1 MSLKSRLKT
10 INKKQLIIFLIII
23 IIAIFVRI
31 YKFPNA
37 LKEVNSDEMML
48 AVNAKSIADTGKD
61 INGISY
67 PVYLL
72 GFGGQSVL
80 LLYLIVFCIKI
91 FGYSLF
97 AIRLPLLIISIVSLV
112 VFYDLI
118 RRISKNNTI
127 TLIGLGLLAISPWH
141 ILQGMWALDCNILP
155 HILLIA
161 VYLLYIGI
169 LKKSRW
175 TLYLSMV
182 FFALTLYSY
191 GIAIYFTPILLLAL
205 AIYLRRKKKISI
217 PDLIICI
224 VIFSVLAMPII
235 LMFAIN
241 ILKTNQSIYLG
252 NITIPY
258 YESLSRTDDML
269 FFSPNIL
276 VQLFINIGFTVLMIL
291 GEFDGCVWNSSL
303 VFGTAYHITLVL
315 VIVAIII
322 KIKNKA
328 SHIHFGLSDV
338 FSSTTDSVQETVDGN
353 TNLQDNFPRFLILSW
368 LCTSIFT
375 GIVINQTNI
384 NRLNTIWYPLIML
397 ATFALYYFYNYFK
410 VFETNNKNGSKKSKI
425 YAISIISIFMIL
437 FTSYLIYFNCYYA
450 NKVDMSICF
459 SRGMYQA
466 LEYTNTLP
474 IDSVKVD
481 NLDNDGSID
490 IYIKSNNYFTDKI
503 FDELRRQDELDN
515 ALNELDGEVL
525 IINEKRN
532 VNIDNYDF
540 VKFGEYYVVFEK
552 KFLFSR

>member
-1 MSLKSRLKT
+1 MKLKSKLKT
-10 INKKQLIIFLIII
+10 INKKQLIIFLVIM

-48 AVNAKSIADTGKD
+48 AVNAKAIADTGKD

-80 LLYLIVFCIKI
+80 LLYIIVLCIKI

-97 AIRLPLLIISIVSLV
+97 VVRLPLLVISIISLV

-118 RRISKNNTI
+118 RRISQNNTI
-127 TLIGLGLLAISPWH
+127 ALIGLGLLAISPWH

-161 VYLLYIGI
+161 IYLLYIGI
-169 LKKSRW
+169 IKKSRW

-191 GIAIYFTPILLLAL
+191 GIAIYFTPILLLIL
-205 AIYLRRKKKISI
+205 AIYLKRKKKISL

-224 VIFSVLAMPII
+224 VIFLILAMPII
-235 LMFAIN
+235 IMFAIN
-241 ILKTNQSIYLG
+241 ILKTDQSIYFG
-252 NITIPY
+252 NITIPF

-276 VQLFINIGFTVLMIL
+276 VQFFINIGFTVLMLL
-291 GEFDGCVWNSSL
+291 GEFDGCTWNSSL
-303 VFGTAYHITLVL
+303 VFGTVYHITLVL
-315 VIVAIII
+315 VIIAIII
-322 KIKNKA
+322 KIKNK
-328 SHIHFGLSDV
+328 SWNFTLPNI
-338 FSSTTDSVQETVDGN
+338 FSVTADSNQGTDSRNINSKDS
-353 TNLQDNFPRFLILSW
+353 FSKFLILSW

-384 NRLNTIWYPLIML
+384 NRLNTIWYPLILL
-397 ATFALYYFYNYFK
+397 ATFTLYYFYDYFK
-410 VFETNNKNGSKKSKI
+410 KLDTNNKNISKKSKI
-425 YAISIISIFMIL
+425 YAISIISIFIIL

-450 NKVDMSICF
+450 NKIDMSICF
-459 SRGMYQA
+459 SRGMYQS
-466 LEYTNTLP
+466 LEYANTLP
-474 IDSVKVD
+474 ANTVKVD

-490 IYIKSNNYFTDKI
+490 IYIKSNNYFTDKT
-503 FDELRRQDELDN
+503 FDSLVSQDDLEKV
-515 ALNELDGEVL
+515 LNNLNDDEVL

-532 VNIDNYDF
+532 VNIDNYDY

-552 KFLFSR
+552 

>member
-31 YKFPNA
+31 YEFPNA

-80 LLYLIVFCIKI
+80 LLYLIVLCIKI

-127 TLIGLGLLAISPWH
+127 ALIGLGLLAISPWH

-241 ILKTNQSIYLG
+241 ILKTNESIFLG

-303 VFGTAYHITLVL
+303 IFGTAYHITLVL

-328 SHIHFGLSDV
+328 SHIHFALSNV
-338 FSSTTDSVQETVDGN
+338 FSSTTDSIQGTANGDV
-353 TNLQDNFPRFLILSW
+353 NLQDNFPRFLILSW

-384 NRLNTIWYPLIML
+384 NRLNTIWYPLIMV

-410 VFETNNKNGSKKSKI
+410 RLETNNENGSKKSKI
-425 YAISIISIFMIL
+425 YAISIITIFIIL

-466 LEYTNTLP
+466 LEYANTLP
-474 IDSVKVD
+474 IDNVKVD

-490 IYIKSNNYFTDKI
+490 IYIKSNKYFTNKT
-503 FDELRRQDELDN
+503 FDELRSQDELNN
-515 ALNELDGEVL
+515 ALNELDGKVL
-525 IINEKRN
+525 IVKEKRN
-532 VNIDNYDF
+532 VDIDNYDY

-552 KFLFSR
+552 

>member
-1 MSLKSRLKT
+1 MSLKNKLKT

-48 AVNAKSIADTGKD
+48 AVNANSIADTGKD

-80 LLYLIVFCIKI
+80 LLYLIVLCIKI

-97 AIRLPLLIISIVSLV
+97 AIRLPLLVISIVSLV

-127 TLIGLGLLAISPWH
+127 ALIGLGLLAISPWH

-175 TLYLSMV
+175 MLYLSMV

-303 VFGTAYHITLVL
+303 IFGTAYHITLVL

-328 SHIHFGLSDV
+328 SHIHFVLSDV
-338 FSSTTDSVQETVDGN
+338 FSSTTDSIQETTNGDI
-353 TNLQDNFPRFLILSW
+353 NLQDNVPRFLILSW

-410 VFETNNKNGSKKSKI
+410 RLEINNENSSKKSKI
-425 YAISIISIFMIL
+425 YAISIISIFVIL

-466 LEYTNTLP
+466 LEYANTLP
-474 IDSVKVD
+474 MDNVKVD

-490 IYIKSNNYFTDKI
+490 IYIKSNKYFTDKT
-503 FDELRRQDELDN
+503 FDELRNQDELN
-515 ALNELDGEVL
+515 NTLNELDGEVL

-532 VNIDNYDF
+532 ANIDNYNC
-540 VKFGEYYVVFEK
+540 VKVGEYYVVFEK
-552 KFLFSR
+552 

>member
-1 MSLKSRLKT
+1 
-10 INKKQLIIFLIII
+10 
-23 IIAIFVRI
+23 
-31 YKFPNA
+31 
-37 LKEVNSDEMML
+37 MML

>member
-1 MSLKSRLKT
+1 MKLKSKLKT
-10 INKKQLIIFLIII
+10 INKKQLIIFLVIM

-48 AVNAKSIADTGKD
+48 AVNAKAIVDTGKD

-80 LLYLIVFCIKI
+80 LLYIIVLCIKI

-97 AIRLPLLIISIVSLV
+97 VVRLPLLVISLISLV

-127 TLIGLGLLAISPWH
+127 ALIGLGLLAISPWH

-161 VYLLYIGI
+161 IYLLYIGI
-169 LKKSRW
+169 IKKSRW

-191 GIAIYFTPILLLAL
+191 GIAIYFTPILLLIL
-205 AIYLRRKKKISI
+205 AIYLKRKKKVSL

-224 VIFSVLAMPII
+224 VIFLILAMPII
-235 LMFAIN
+235 IMFAIN
-241 ILKTNQSIYLG
+241 ILKTDQSIYFG
-252 NITIPY
+252 NITIPF

-276 VQLFINIGFTVLMIL
+276 VQFFINIGFTVLMLL
-291 GEFDGCVWNSSL
+291 GEFDGCTWNSSL
-303 VFGTAYHITLVL
+303 VFGTGYHIVLIL
-315 VIVAIII
+315 VIIAIII
-322 KIKNKA
+322 KIKNK
-328 SHIHFGLSDV
+328 SWNFTLPNI
-338 FSSTTDSVQETVDGN
+338 FSVTADSNQGTDSRNINSKDS
-353 TNLQDNFPRFLILSW
+353 FSKFLILSW

-384 NRLNTIWYPLIML
+384 NRLNTIWYPLILL
-397 ATFALYYFYNYFK
+397 ATFTLYYFYDYFK
-410 VFETNNKNGSKKSKI
+410 KLDTNNKNISKKSKI
-425 YAISIISIFMIL
+425 YAISIISIFIIL

-450 NKVDMSICF
+450 NKIDMSICF
-459 SRGMYQA
+459 SRGMYQS
-466 LEYTNTLP
+466 LEYANTLP
-474 IDSVKVD
+474 ANTVKVD

-490 IYIKSNNYFTDKI
+490 IYIKSNNYFTDKT
-503 FDELRRQDELDN
+503 FDSLVSQDDLEKV
-515 ALNELDGEVL
+515 LNNLNDDEVL

-532 VNIDNYDF
+532 VNIDNYDY

-552 KFLFSR
+552 

>member
-1 MSLKSRLKT
+1 MSLKSKLKT

-23 IIAIFVRI
+23 ILAIFVRI

-127 TLIGLGLLAISPWH
+127 ALIGLGLLAISPWH

-205 AIYLRRKKKISI
+205 AIYLRRKKKISM

-224 VIFSVLAMPII
+224 VIFSILAMPII

-258 YESLSRTDDML
+258 YENLSRTDDML

-303 VFGTAYHITLVL
+303 IFGTAYHITLVL

-338 FSSTTDSVQETVDGN
+338 FSSTTDSIQETTNRDI
-353 TNLQDNFPRFLILSW
+353 NLQDNFPRFLILSW

-410 VFETNNKNGSKKSKI
+410 RLETNNENGSKKSKI
-425 YAISIISIFMIL
+425 YAISIISIFVIL

-450 NKVDMSICF
+450 NKIDMSICF
-459 SRGMYQA
+459 SRGMEQA

-503 FDELRRQDELDN
+503 FDEMRSQDELNN
-515 ALNELDGEVL
+515 ALNDLDGEVL

-532 VNIDNYDF
+532 VNIDNYDY
-540 VKFGEYYVVFEK
+540 VKFGEYYVVSEK
-552 KFLFSR
+552 

>member
-1 MSLKSRLKT
+1 MSLKSKLKT

-127 TLIGLGLLAISPWH
+127 ALIGLGLLAISPWH

-169 LKKSRW
+169 FKKTRW

-338 FSSTTDSVQETVDGN
+338 FSSTTDSIQETTNIDI
-353 TNLQDNFPRFLILSW
+353 NLQDNFPRFLILSW

>member
-1 MSLKSRLKT
+1 M
-10 INKKQLIIFLIII
+10 

-31 YKFPNA
+31 YEFPNA

-48 AVNAKSIADTGKD
+48 AVNAKAIADTGKD

-80 LLYLIVFCIKI
+80 LLYIIVLCIKI

-97 AIRLPLLIISIVSLV
+97 VVRLPLLVISLISLV

-127 TLIGLGLLAISPWH
+127 AIIGLGLLAISPWH

-161 VYLLYIGI
+161 VYLLYIGVI
-169 LKKSRW
+169 KKIRW
-175 TLYLSMV
+175 MLYLSMV

-191 GIAIYFTPILLLAL
+191 GIAVYFTPILLLAL
-205 AIYLRRKKKISI
+205 AIYLRHKKKISL

-224 VIFSVLAMPII
+224 IIFSVLAMPII
-235 LMFAIN
+235 IMFAIN
-241 ILKTNQSIYLG
+241 ILKTNQSICFG

-269 FFSPNIL
+269 FFSSNIL
-276 VQLFINIGFTVLMIL
+276 VQFFINIGFTVLMIL
-291 GEFDGCVWNSSL
+291 GEFDGCTWNSSL
-303 VFGTAYHITLVL
+303 VFGTAYHIVLVL
-315 VIVAIII
+315 VIIAIII

-338 FSSTTDSVQETVDGN
+338 FSSTTDSIQETTNRDI
-353 TNLQDNFPRFLILSW
+353 NLQDNFPRFLILSW

-410 VFETNNKNGSKKSKI
+410 KLDTNSENSSKKSKV
-425 YAISIISIFMIL
+425 YAISIISIFIIL

-450 NKVDMSICF
+450 NMVDMSICF
-459 SRGMYQA
+459 SRGMYQS
-466 LEYTNTLP
+466 LKFTNTLP
-474 IDSVKVD
+474 ADTIKVD

-490 IYIKSNNYFTDKI
+490 IYIKSNNYFTDKT
-503 FDELRRQDELDN
+503 FDSLVNQEELAK
-515 ALNELDGEVL
+515 ALNSLSDDEAL

-532 VNIDNYDF
+532 INMGNYDY
-540 VKFGEYYVVFEK
+540 VRFGEYYVVFEK
-552 KFLFSR
+552 

>member
-31 YKFPNA
+31 YEFPNA

-80 LLYLIVFCIKI
+80 LLYLIVLCIKI

-97 AIRLPLLIISIVSLV
+97 AIRFPLLIISIISLV

-127 TLIGLGLLAISPWH
+127 ALIGLGLLAISPWH

-169 LKKSRW
+169 FKKSKW

-241 ILKTNQSIYLG
+241 ILNPNESIFLG

-303 VFGTAYHITLVL
+303 IFGTAYHITLVL

-328 SHIHFGLSDV
+328 SHIHFDLLDV
-338 FSSTTDSVQETVDGN
+338 FSSTTDSIQGTANGDV
-353 TNLQDNFPRFLILSW
+353 NLQDNFPRFLILSW

-375 GIVINQTNI
+375 GVVINQTNI
-384 NRLNTIWYPLIML
+384 NRLNTIWYPLIIL

-410 VFETNNKNGSKKSKI
+410 RLETNNENCSKKSKI
-425 YAISIISIFMIL
+425 YAISIITIFIIL

-466 LEYTNTLP
+466 LKYTNTLP
-474 IDSVKVD
+474 IDNVKVD

-490 IYIKSNNYFTDKI
+490 IYIKSNKYFTDKT
-503 FDELRRQDELDN
+503 FDELRSQDELNN
-515 ALNELDGEVL
+515 ALNELDGKVL

-532 VNIDNYDF
+532 VDIDNYDY

-552 KFLFSR
+552 

>member
-1 MSLKSRLKT
+1 M
-10 INKKQLIIFLIII
+10 

-48 AVNAKSIADTGKD
+48 AVNAKAIVDTGKD

-80 LLYLIVFCIKI
+80 LLYIIVLCIKI

-97 AIRLPLLIISIVSLV
+97 VVRLPLLVISLISLV

-127 TLIGLGLLAISPWH
+127 ALIGLGLLAISPWH

-155 HILLIA
+155 QILLIA
-161 VYLLYIGI
+161 IYLLYIGI
-169 LKKSRW
+169 IKKSRW

-191 GIAIYFTPILLLAL
+191 GIAIYFTPILLLIL
-205 AIYLRRKKKISI
+205 AIYLKRKKKVSL

-224 VIFSVLAMPII
+224 VIFLILAMPII
-235 LMFAIN
+235 IMFAIN
-241 ILKTNQSIYLG
+241 ILKTDQSIYFG
-252 NITIPY
+252 NITIPF

-276 VQLFINIGFTVLMIL
+276 VQFFINIGFTVLMLL
-291 GEFDGCVWNSSL
+291 GEFDGCTWNSSL
-303 VFGTAYHITLVL
+303 VFGTGYHIVLIL
-315 VIVAIII
+315 VIIAIII
-322 KIKNKA
+322 KIKNK
-328 SHIHFGLSDV
+328 SWNFTLPNI
-338 FSSTTDSVQETVDGN
+338 FSVTADSNQGTDSRNINSKDS
-353 TNLQDNFPRFLILSW
+353 FSKFLILSW

-384 NRLNTIWYPLIML
+384 NRLNTIWYPLILL
-397 ATFALYYFYNYFK
+397 ATFTLYYFYDYFK
-410 VFETNNKNGSKKSKI
+410 KLDTNNKNISKKSKI
-425 YAISIISIFMIL
+425 YAISIISIFIIL

-450 NKVDMSICF
+450 NKIDMSICF
-459 SRGMYQA
+459 SRGMYQS
-466 LEYTNTLP
+466 LEYANTLP
-474 IDSVKVD
+474 ANTVKVD

-490 IYIKSNNYFTDKI
+490 IYIKSNNYFTDKT
-503 FDELRRQDELDN
+503 FDSLVSQDDLEKV
-515 ALNELDGEVL
+515 LNNLNDDEVL

-532 VNIDNYDF
+532 VNIDNYDY

-552 KFLFSR
+552 

>member
-31 YKFPNA
+31 YEFPNA

-80 LLYLIVFCIKI
+80 LLYLIVLCIKI
-91 FGYSLF
+91 FGYFLF
-97 AIRLPLLIISIVSLV
+97 AIRFPLLIISIISLV

-127 TLIGLGLLAISPWH
+127 ALIGLGLLAISPWH

-169 LKKSRW
+169 FKKSKW

-241 ILKTNQSIYLG
+241 ILKPNESIFLG

-303 VFGTAYHITLVL
+303 IFGTAYHITLVL

-328 SHIHFGLSDV
+328 SHIHFDLLDV
-338 FSSTTDSVQETVDGN
+338 FSSTTDSIQGTANGDV
-353 TNLQDNFPRFLILSW
+353 NLQDNFPRFLILSW

-375 GIVINQTNI
+375 GVVINQTNI
-384 NRLNTIWYPLIML
+384 NRLNTIWYPLIIL

-410 VFETNNKNGSKKSKI
+410 RLETNNENCSKKSKI
-425 YAISIISIFMIL
+425 YAISIITIFIIL

-466 LEYTNTLP
+466 LKYTNTLP
-474 IDSVKVD
+474 IDNVKVD

-490 IYIKSNNYFTDKI
+490 IYIKSNKYFTDKT
-503 FDELRRQDELDN
+503 FDELRSQDELNN
-515 ALNELDGEVL
+515 ALNELDGKVL

-532 VNIDNYDF
+532 VDIDNYDY

-552 KFLFSR
+552 

>member
-31 YKFPNA
+31 YEFPNA

-80 LLYLIVFCIKI
+80 LLYLIVLCIKI

-97 AIRLPLLIISIVSLV
+97 AIRFPLLIISIISLV

-127 TLIGLGLLAISPWH
+127 ALIGLVLLAISPWH

-169 LKKSRW
+169 FKKSRW

-241 ILKTNQSIYLG
+241 ILKTNESIFLG

-269 FFSPNIL
+269 FFSHNIL

-303 VFGTAYHITLVL
+303 IFGTAYHITLVL

-338 FSSTTDSVQETVDGN
+338 FSSTTDSIQETTNRDI
-353 TNLQDNFPRFLILSW
+353 NLQDNFPRFLILSW

-503 FDELRRQDELDN
+503 FDEIRSQDELNN
-515 ALNELDGEVL
+515 ALNDLDGEVL

-532 VNIDNYDF
+532 VNIDNYDY
-540 VKFGEYYVVFEK
+540 VKFGEYYVVSEK
-552 KFLFSR
+552 

>member
-1 MSLKSRLKT
+1 MSLKSKLKT

-127 TLIGLGLLAISPWH
+127 ALIGLGLLAISPWH

-224 VIFSVLAMPII
+224 VIFSILAMPII

-459 SRGMYQA
+459 SRGMEQA

-474 IDSVKVD
+474 IDNVKVD

-490 IYIKSNNYFTDKI
+490 IYIKSNKYFTDKTI
-503 FDELRRQDELDN
+503 DELRSQDELN
-515 ALNELDGEVL
+515 TALNDLNGKVL

-532 VNIDNYDF
+532 ANIDNYDF
-540 VKFGEYYVVFEK
+540 VKFGEYYVVSEK
-552 KFLFSR
+552 

>member
-1 MSLKSRLKT
+1 MSLKSKLKT

-127 TLIGLGLLAISPWH
+127 ALIGLGLLAISPWH

-169 LKKSRW
+169 FKKTRW

-338 FSSTTDSVQETVDGN
+338 FSSTTDSVQETADGN
-353 TNLQDNFPRFLILSW
+353 TNLQDSFPRFLILSW

-410 VFETNNKNGSKKSKI
+410 VFETNDENGSKKSKI

-459 SRGMYQA
+459 SRGMEQA

-474 IDSVKVD
+474 IDNVKVD

-490 IYIKSNNYFTDKI
+490 IYIKSNKYFTDKTI
-503 FDELRRQDELDN
+503 DELRSQDELN
-515 ALNELDGEVL
+515 TALNDLNGKVL

-532 VNIDNYDF
+532 VNIDNYDY
-540 VKFGEYYVVFEK
+540 VKFGEYYVVSEK
-552 KFLFSR
+552 

>member
-31 YKFPNA
+31 YEFPNA

-80 LLYLIVFCIKI
+80 LLYLIVLCIKI

-97 AIRLPLLIISIVSLV
+97 AIRFPLLIISIISLV

-127 TLIGLGLLAISPWH
+127 ALIGLGLLAISPWH

-169 LKKSRW
+169 FKKSKW

-205 AIYLRRKKKISI
+205 AIYLRRKNKISI

-241 ILKTNQSIYLG
+241 ILKPNESIFLG

-303 VFGTAYHITLVL
+303 IFGTAYHITLVL

-328 SHIHFGLSDV
+328 SHIHFDLLDV
-338 FSSTTDSVQETVDGN
+338 FSSTTDSIQGTANGDV
-353 TNLQDNFPRFLILSW
+353 NLQDNFPRFLILSW

-375 GIVINQTNI
+375 GVVINQTNI
-384 NRLNTIWYPLIML
+384 NRLNTIWYPLIIL

-410 VFETNNKNGSKKSKI
+410 RLETNNENCSKKSKI
-425 YAISIISIFMIL
+425 YAISIITIFIIL

-466 LEYTNTLP
+466 LKYTNTLP
-474 IDSVKVD
+474 IDNVKVD

-490 IYIKSNNYFTDKI
+490 IYIKSNKYFTDKT
-503 FDELRRQDELDN
+503 FDELRSQDELNN
-515 ALNELDGEVL
+515 ALNELDGKVL

-532 VNIDNYDF
+532 VDIDNYDY

-552 KFLFSR
+552 

>member
-1 MSLKSRLKT
+1 MSLKSKLKT

-205 AIYLRRKKKISI
+205 ATYLRRKKKISI

>member
-127 TLIGLGLLAISPWH
+127 ALIGLGLLAISPWH

-169 LKKSRW
+169 FKKTRW

-205 AIYLRRKKKISI
+205 AIYLRRKKKISM

-224 VIFSVLAMPII
+224 VIFSILAMPII

-258 YESLSRTDDML
+258 YENLSRTDDML

-303 VFGTAYHITLVL
+303 IFGTAYHITLVL

-338 FSSTTDSVQETVDGN
+338 FSSTTDSIQETTNRDI
-353 TNLQDNFPRFLILSW
+353 NLQDNFPRFLILSW

>member
-31 YKFPNA
+31 YEFPNA

-80 LLYLIVFCIKI
+80 LLYLIVLCIKI

-97 AIRLPLLIISIVSLV
+97 AIRLPLLIISIISLV

-127 TLIGLGLLAISPWH
+127 ALIGLGLLAISPWH

-169 LKKSRW
+169 FKKSRW

-205 AIYLRRKKKISI
+205 AIYLRHKNKISI
-217 PDLIICI
+217 SDLIICI

-241 ILKTNQSIYLG
+241 ILKTNESIFLG

-303 VFGTAYHITLVL
+303 IFGTAYHITLVL

-322 KIKNKA
+322 KIKNRT
-328 SHIHFGLSDV
+328 SHIHFDLLDV
-338 FSSTTDSVQETVDGN
+338 FSSTTDSIQGTTNGDI
-353 TNLQDNFPRFLILSW
+353 NLQDNFPRFLILSW

-375 GIVINQTNI
+375 GVVINQTNI

-410 VFETNNKNGSKKSKI
+410 RLETNNENCSKKSKI
-425 YAISIISIFMIL
+425 YAISIITIFIIL

-466 LEYTNTLP
+466 LEYANTLP
-474 IDSVKVD
+474 IDNVKVD

-490 IYIKSNNYFTDKI
+490 IYIKSNKYFTDKT
-503 FDELRRQDELDN
+503 FDELRSQDELNN
-515 ALNELDGEVL
+515 ALNELDGKVL

-532 VNIDNYDF
+532 VEMGNYDCL
-540 VKFGEYYVVFEK
+540 KFGEYYVVFEK
-552 KFLFSR
+552 

>member
-1 MSLKSRLKT
+1 MSLKSKLKT

-328 SHIHFGLSDV
+328 SHIHFALSNV
-338 FSSTTDSVQETVDGN
+338 FSSTTDSIQETTNRDI
-353 TNLQDNFPRFLILSW
+353 NLQDNFPRFLILSW

-410 VFETNNKNGSKKSKI
+410 RLETNNENGSKKSKI
-425 YAISIISIFMIL
+425 YAISIISIFVIL

-450 NKVDMSICF
+450 NKIDMSICF
-459 SRGMYQA
+459 SRGMEQA

-474 IDSVKVD
+474 IDNVKVD

-490 IYIKSNNYFTDKI
+490 IYIKSNKYFTDKTI
-503 FDELRRQDELDN
+503 DELRSQDELN
-515 ALNELDGEVL
+515 TALNDLNGKVL

-532 VNIDNYDF
+532 ANIDNYDF
-540 VKFGEYYVVFEK
+540 VKFGEYYVVSEK
-552 KFLFSR
+552 

>member
-1 MSLKSRLKT
+1 MSLKSKLKT

-118 RRISKNNTI
+118 RRIGKNNTI
-127 TLIGLGLLAISPWH
+127 ALIGLGLLAISPWH

-169 LKKSRW
+169 FKKTRW

-205 AIYLRRKKKISI
+205 AIYLRRKKKISM

-224 VIFSVLAMPII
+224 VIFSILAMPII

-258 YESLSRTDDML
+258 YENLSRTDDML

-303 VFGTAYHITLVL
+303 IFGTAYHITLVL

-338 FSSTTDSVQETVDGN
+338 FSSTTDSIQETTNRDI
-353 TNLQDNFPRFLILSW
+353 NLQDNFPRFLILSW

-410 VFETNNKNGSKKSKI
+410 RLETNNENGSKKSKI
-425 YAISIISIFMIL
+425 YAISIISIFVIL

-450 NKVDMSICF
+450 NKIDMSICF
-459 SRGMYQA
+459 SRGMEQA

-503 FDELRRQDELDN
+503 FDEMRSQDELNN
-515 ALNELDGEVL
+515 ALNDLDGEVL

-532 VNIDNYDF
+532 VNIDNYDY
-540 VKFGEYYVVFEK
+540 VKFGEYYVVSEK
-552 KFLFSR
+552 

>member
-1 MSLKSRLKT
+1 MSLKSKLKT

-91 FGYSLF
+91 FGYSLL

-127 TLIGLGLLAISPWH
+127 ALIGLGLLAISPWH

-338 FSSTTDSVQETVDGN
+338 FSSTTDSVQETADGN
-353 TNLQDNFPRFLILSW
+353 TNLQDSFPRFLILSW

-410 VFETNNKNGSKKSKI
+410 VFETNDENGSKKSKI
-425 YAISIISIFMIL
+425 YAISIISIFIIL

-459 SRGMYQA
+459 SRGMEQA

-474 IDSVKVD
+474 IDNVKVD

-490 IYIKSNNYFTDKI
+490 IYIKSNKYFTDKTI
-503 FDELRRQDELDN
+503 DELRSQDELN
-515 ALNELDGEVL
+515 TALNDLNGKVL

-532 VNIDNYDF
+532 ANIDNYDF
-540 VKFGEYYVVFEK
+540 VKFGEYYVVSEK
-552 KFLFSR
+552 

>member
-31 YKFPNA
+31 YEFPNA

-80 LLYLIVFCIKI
+80 LLYLIVLCIKI

-97 AIRLPLLIISIVSLV
+97 AIRFPLLIISIISLV

-127 TLIGLGLLAISPWH
+127 ALIGLGLLAISPWH

-169 LKKSRW
+169 FKKSKW

-241 ILKTNQSIYLG
+241 ILNPNESIFLG

-258 YESLSRTDDML
+258 YESLSRTADML

-303 VFGTAYHITLVL
+303 IFGTAYHITLVL

-328 SHIHFGLSDV
+328 SHIHFDLLDV
-338 FSSTTDSVQETVDGN
+338 FSSTTDSIQGTANGDV
-353 TNLQDNFPRFLILSW
+353 NLQDNFPRFLILSW

-375 GIVINQTNI
+375 GVVINQTNI
-384 NRLNTIWYPLIML
+384 NRLNTIWYPLIIL

-410 VFETNNKNGSKKSKI
+410 RLETNNENCSKKSKI
-425 YAISIISIFMIL
+425 YAISIITIFIIL

-466 LEYTNTLP
+466 LKYTNTLP
-474 IDSVKVD
+474 IDNVKVD

-490 IYIKSNNYFTDKI
+490 IYIKSNKYFTDKT
-503 FDELRRQDELDN
+503 FDELRSQDELNN
-515 ALNELDGEVL
+515 ALNELDGKVL

-532 VNIDNYDF
+532 VDIDNYDY

-552 KFLFSR
+552 

>member
-1 MSLKSRLKT
+1 MSLKNKLKT
-10 INKKQLIIFLIII
+10 INKKRLIIFLIIM

-31 YKFPNA
+31 CEFPNT

-80 LLYLIVFCIKI
+80 LLYLIVLCIKI

-97 AIRLPLLIISIVSLV
+97 AIRLPLLVISIISLV

-127 TLIGLGLLAISPWH
+127 ALIGLGLLAISPWH

-269 FFSPNIL
+269 FFSHNIL

-303 VFGTAYHITLVL
+303 ILGTAYHITLVL

-328 SHIHFGLSDV
+328 SHIHFVLSDV
-338 FSSTTDSVQETVDGN
+338 FSSTTDSIQETTNGDI
-353 TNLQDNFPRFLILSW
+353 NLQDNFPRFLILSW

-410 VFETNNKNGSKKSKI
+410 RLETNNEHSSKKSKI
-425 YAISIISIFMIL
+425 YAISIISIFVIL

-474 IDSVKVD
+474 VDNVKVD

-490 IYIKSNNYFTDKI
+490 IYIKSNNYFTDKT
-503 FDELRRQDELDN
+503 FDELRSQDELNN
-515 ALNELDGEVL
+515 ALNELDGKVL

-532 VNIDNYDF
+532 ANIDNYNY

-552 KFLFSR
+552 

>member
-31 YKFPNA
+31 YEFPNA

-80 LLYLIVFCIKI
+80 LLYLIVLCIKI

-97 AIRLPLLIISIVSLV
+97 AIRFPLLIISIISLV

-127 TLIGLGLLAISPWH
+127 ALIGLGLLAISPWH

-169 LKKSRW
+169 FKKSKW

-241 ILKTNQSIYLG
+241 ILKPNESIFLG

-303 VFGTAYHITLVL
+303 IFGTAYHITLVL

-328 SHIHFGLSDV
+328 SHIHFDLLDV
-338 FSSTTDSVQETVDGN
+338 FSSTTDSIQGTANGDV
-353 TNLQDNFPRFLILSW
+353 NLQDNFPRFLILSW

-375 GIVINQTNI
+375 GVVINQTNI
-384 NRLNTIWYPLIML
+384 NRLNTIWYPLIIL
-397 ATFALYYFYNYFK
+397 ATFALYYFYNYLK
-410 VFETNNKNGSKKSKI
+410 RLETNNENCSKKSKI
-425 YAISIISIFMIL
+425 YAISIITIFIIL

-466 LEYTNTLP
+466 LKYTNTLP
-474 IDSVKVD
+474 IDNVKVD

-490 IYIKSNNYFTDKI
+490 IYIKSNKYFTDKT
-503 FDELRRQDELDN
+503 FDELRSQDELNN
-515 ALNELDGEVL
+515 ALNELDGKVL

-532 VNIDNYDF
+532 VDIDNYDY

-552 KFLFSR
+552 

>member
-1 MSLKSRLKT
+1 MKLKSKLKT
-10 INKKQLIIFLIII
+10 INKKQLIIFLVIM

-48 AVNAKSIADTGKD
+48 AVNAKAIVDTGKD

-80 LLYLIVFCIKI
+80 LLYIIVLCIKI

-97 AIRLPLLIISIVSLV
+97 VVRLPLLVISLISLV

-127 TLIGLGLLAISPWH
+127 ALIGLGLLAISPWH
-141 ILQGMWALDCNILP
+141 ILQGVWALDCNILP

-169 LKKSRW
+169 IKKSRW

-191 GIAIYFTPILLLAL
+191 GIAIYFTPILLLIL
-205 AIYLRRKKKISI
+205 AIYLKRKKKISI
-217 PDLIICI
+217 PDLIVCI
-224 VIFSVLAMPII
+224 VIFLVLAMPII
-235 LMFAIN
+235 IMFAIN

-252 NITIPY
+252 NITIPF

-276 VQLFINIGFTVLMIL
+276 VQFFINIGFTVLMIL
-291 GEFDGCVWNSSL
+291 GEFDGCTWNSSL
-303 VFGTAYHITLVL
+303 VFGTVYHITLVL
-315 VIVAIII
+315 VIIAIII
-322 KIKNKA
+322 KIKNK
-328 SHIHFGLSDV
+328 SWNFTLSNI
-338 FSSTTDSVQETVDGN
+338 FSVTSDSSQRIESGN
-353 TNLQDNFPRFLILSW
+353 INSNDSFSKFLILSW

-384 NRLNTIWYPLIML
+384 NRLNTIWYPIIIL
-397 ATFALYYFYNYFK
+397 ATFALYYFYDYFK
-410 VFETNNKNGSKKSKI
+410 KLDTNNENNSKKSKI
-425 YAISIISIFMIL
+425 YAISIISIFIIL

-459 SRGMYQA
+459 SRGMYQS
-466 LEYTNTLP
+466 LEYANTLP
-474 IDSVKVD
+474 ANTVKVD

-490 IYIKSNNYFTDKI
+490 IYIKSNNYFTDKT
-503 FDELRRQDELDN
+503 FDSLVSQDDLEKV
-515 ALNELDGEVL
+515 LNNLNDDEVL

-532 VNIDNYDF
+532 VNIDNYDY

-552 KFLFSR
+552 

>member
-1 MSLKSRLKT
+1 MSLKNKLKT

-31 YKFPNA
+31 YEFPNA

-97 AIRLPLLIISIVSLV
+97 AIRLPLLVISIVSLV

-127 TLIGLGLLAISPWH
+127 ALIGLGLLAISPWH

-175 TLYLSMV
+175 PLYLSMV

-191 GIAIYFTPILLLAL
+191 GISIYFTPILLLAL

-303 VFGTAYHITLVL
+303 IFGTAYHITLVL
-315 VIVAIII
+315 VIIAIII
-322 KIKNKA
+322 KIKNK
-328 SHIHFGLSDV
+328 SLNFTLSNI
-338 FSSTTDSVQETVDGN
+338 FSVTADSNQGSDSRN
-353 TNLQDNFPRFLILSW
+353 INFKDSFSKFLILSW

-384 NRLNTIWYPLIML
+384 NRLNTIWYLIIML
-397 ATFALYYFYNYFK
+397 ATFALYYFYNYLK
-410 VFETNNKNGSKKSKI
+410 KLDTNSENSSKKSKV
-425 YAISIISIFMIL
+425 YAISIISIFIIL

-450 NKVDMSICF
+450 NKIDMSICF
-459 SRGMYQA
+459 SRGMYQS
-466 LEYTNTLP
+466 LNFTNTLP
-474 IDSVKVD
+474 ADTVKVD

-490 IYIKSNNYFTDKI
+490 IYIKSNNYFTDKT
-503 FDELRRQDELDN
+503 FDSLANQEELAK
-515 ALNELDGEVL
+515 ALNSLSDDEAL

-532 VNIDNYDF
+532 INIDNYDY
-540 VKFGEYYVVFEK
+540 VKFGEYYVVFK
-552 KFLFSR
+552 R

>member
-1 MSLKSRLKT
+1 MSLKSKLKT

-127 TLIGLGLLAISPWH
+127 ALIGLGLLAISPWH

-338 FSSTTDSVQETVDGN
+338 FSSTTDSIQETTNIDI
-353 TNLQDNFPRFLILSW
+353 NLQDNFPRFLILSW

>member
-31 YKFPNA
+31 YEFPNA

-80 LLYLIVFCIKI
+80 LLYLIVLCIKI

-97 AIRLPLLIISIVSLV
+97 AIRFPLLIISIISLV

-127 TLIGLGLLAISPWH
+127 ALIGLGLLAISPWH

-169 LKKSRW
+169 FKKSKW

-241 ILKTNQSIYLG
+241 ILKPNESIFLG

-303 VFGTAYHITLVL
+303 IFGTAYHITLVL

-328 SHIHFGLSDV
+328 SHIHFDLLDV
-338 FSSTTDSVQETVDGN
+338 FSSTTDSIQGTANGDV
-353 TNLQDNFPRFLILSW
+353 NLQDNFPRFLILSW

-375 GIVINQTNI
+375 GVVINQTNI
-384 NRLNTIWYPLIML
+384 NRLNTIWYPLIIL

-410 VFETNNKNGSKKSKI
+410 RLETNNENCSKKSKI
-425 YAISIISIFMIL
+425 YAISIITIFIIL

-466 LEYTNTLP
+466 LKYTNTLP
-474 IDSVKVD
+474 IDNVKVD

-490 IYIKSNNYFTDKI
+490 IYIKSNKYFTDKT
-503 FDELRRQDELDN
+503 FDELRSQDELNN
-515 ALNELDGEVL
+515 ALNELDGKVL

-532 VNIDNYDF
+532 VDIDNYDY
-540 VKFGEYYVVFEK
+540 VKFGEYYVDFEK
-552 KFLFSR
+552 

>member
-1 MSLKSRLKT
+1 MSLKNKLKT
-10 INKKQLIIFLIII
+10 INKKRLIIFLIII

-48 AVNAKSIADTGKD
+48 AVNANSIADTGKD

-80 LLYLIVFCIKI
+80 LLYLIVLCIKI

-97 AIRLPLLIISIVSLV
+97 AIRLPLLIISIISLV

-127 TLIGLGLLAISPWH
+127 ALIGLGLLAISPWH

-169 LKKSRW
+169 FKKSRW

-241 ILKTNQSIYLG
+241 ILKTNESIFLG

-276 VQLFINIGFTVLMIL
+276 VQLFINIGFTVVMIL

-303 VFGTAYHITLVL
+303 IFGTAYHITLVL

-328 SHIHFGLSDV
+328 SHIHFVLSDV
-338 FSSTTDSVQETVDGN
+338 FSSTTDSIQETTNGDI
-353 TNLQDNFPRFLILSW
+353 NLQDNFPRFLILSW

-410 VFETNNKNGSKKSKI
+410 RLEINNENSSKKSKI
-425 YAISIISIFMIL
+425 YAISIISIFVIL

-466 LEYTNTLP
+466 LEYANTLP
-474 IDSVKVD
+474 MDNVKVD

-490 IYIKSNNYFTDKI
+490 IYIKSNKYFTDKT
-503 FDELRRQDELDN
+503 FDELRNQDELN
-515 ALNELDGEVL
+515 NTLNELDGEVL

-532 VNIDNYDF
+532 ANIDNYNC
-540 VKFGEYYVVFEK
+540 VKVGEYYVVFEK
-552 KFLFSR
+552 

>member
-1 MSLKSRLKT
+1 MKLKNKLKT
-10 INKKQLIIFLIII
+10 INKKQLIIFLVIM
-23 IIAIFVRI
+23 IIAILVRI
-31 YKFPNA
+31 YEFPNA

-48 AVNAKSIADTGKD
+48 AVNAKAIADTGKD

-80 LLYLIVFCIKI
+80 LLYIIVLCIKI

-97 AIRLPLLIISIVSLV
+97 VVRLPLLVISIISLV

-127 TLIGLGLLAISPWH
+127 ALIGLGLLTISPWH
-141 ILQGMWALDCNILP
+141 ILQGMWTLDCNILP

-169 LKKSRW
+169 IKKSRW

-191 GIAIYFTPILLLAL
+191 GIAIYFTPILLLIF
-205 AIYLRRKKKISI
+205 AIYLKRKKKISI
-217 PDLIICI
+217 PDLIVCI
-224 VIFSVLAMPII
+224 VIFLVLAMPII
-235 LMFAIN
+235 IMFAIN

-252 NITIPY
+252 NITIPF
-258 YESLSRTDDML
+258 YESLSRTDDMI
-269 FFSPNIL
+269 FFSSNIL
-276 VQLFINIGFTVLMIL
+276 VQFFINIGFTVLMIL
-291 GEFDGCVWNSSL
+291 GEFDGCTWNSSL
-303 VFGTAYHITLVL
+303 IFGTAYHITLVF
-315 VIVAIII
+315 VIVAIVIR
-322 KIKNKA
+322 IKNK
-328 SHIHFGLSDV
+328 SLHFTLSDI
-338 FSSTTDSVQETVDGN
+338 FSITTDSVQGVDSKN
-353 TNLQDNFPRFLILSW
+353 INLKDNFPRFLILSW
-368 LCTSIFT
+368 LCTSLFT

-397 ATFALYYFYNYFK
+397 ATFALYYFYDYLK
-410 VFETNNKNGSKKSKI
+410 RSGANNENGNKKSKI
-425 YAISIISIFMIL
+425 YAISIISIFIIL

-466 LEYTNTLP
+466 LEYANTLP
-474 IDSVKVD
+474 ADNVKVD

-490 IYIKSNNYFTDKI
+490 IYIKSNNYFTDKT
-503 FDELRRQDELDN
+503 FDSLVNQDELDQ
-515 ALNELDGEVL
+515 ALNSLSDDEAL

-532 VNIDNYDF
+532 VNIGNYDY

-552 KFLFSR
+552 

>member
-31 YKFPNA
+31 YEFPNA

-80 LLYLIVFCIKI
+80 LLYLIVLCIKI

-97 AIRLPLLIISIVSLV
+97 AIRFPLLIISIISLV

-127 TLIGLGLLAISPWH
+127 ALIGLGLLAISPWH

-169 LKKSRW
+169 FKKSKW

-241 ILKTNQSIYLG
+241 ILKPNESIFLG

-303 VFGTAYHITLVL
+303 IFGTAYHITLVL

-328 SHIHFGLSDV
+328 SHIHFDLLDV
-338 FSSTTDSVQETVDGN
+338 FSSTTDSIQGTANGDV
-353 TNLQDNFPRFLILSW
+353 NLQDNFPRFLILSW

-384 NRLNTIWYPLIML
+384 NRLNTIWYPLIIL

-410 VFETNNKNGSKKSKI
+410 RLETNNENCSKKSKI
-425 YAISIISIFMIL
+425 YAISIITIFIIL

-466 LEYTNTLP
+466 LKYTNTLP
-474 IDSVKVD
+474 IDNVKVD

-490 IYIKSNNYFTDKI
+490 IYIKSNKYFTDKT
-503 FDELRRQDELDN
+503 FDELRSQDELNN
-515 ALNELDGEVL
+515 ALNELDGKVL

-532 VNIDNYDF
+532 VDIDNYDY

-552 KFLFSR
+552 

>member
-1 MSLKSRLKT
+1 MSLKSKLKT

-338 FSSTTDSVQETVDGN
+338 FSSTTDSVQETADGN

-410 VFETNNKNGSKKSKI
+410 RLETNNENGSKKSKI
-425 YAISIISIFMIL
+425 YAISIISIFVIL

-450 NKVDMSICF
+450 NKIDMSICF
-459 SRGMYQA
+459 SRGMEQA

-474 IDSVKVD
+474 IDNVKVD

-490 IYIKSNNYFTDKI
+490 IYIKSNKYFTDKTI
-503 FDELRRQDELDN
+503 DELRSQDELN
-515 ALNELDGEVL
+515 TALNDLNGKVL

-532 VNIDNYDF
+532 ANIDNYDF
-540 VKFGEYYVVFEK
+540 VKFGEYYVVSEK
-552 KFLFSR
+552 

>member
-1 MSLKSRLKT
+1 MSLKNKLKT
-10 INKKQLIIFLIII
+10 INKKRLIIFLIII

-31 YKFPNA
+31 CEFPNA

-80 LLYLIVFCIKI
+80 LLYLIVLCIKI
-91 FGYSLF
+91 FDYSLF
-97 AIRLPLLIISIVSLV
+97 AIRFPLLIISIISLV

-127 TLIGLGLLAISPWH
+127 ALIGLGLLAISPWH

-269 FFSPNIL
+269 FFSHNIL

-303 VFGTAYHITLVL
+303 IFGTAYHITLVL

-328 SHIHFGLSDV
+328 SHIHFVLSDV
-338 FSSTTDSVQETVDGN
+338 FSSTTDSIQETTNGDI
-353 TNLQDNFPRFLILSW
+353 NLQDNFPRFLILSW

-397 ATFALYYFYNYFK
+397 ATFALYYFYNYFNRL
-410 VFETNNKNGSKKSKI
+410 EINNEHSSKKSKI
-425 YAISIISIFMIL
+425 YAISIISIFVIL

-466 LEYTNTLP
+466 LEYANTLP
-474 IDSVKVD
+474 MDNVKVD

-490 IYIKSNNYFTDKI
+490 IYIKSNKYFTDKT
-503 FDELRRQDELDN
+503 FDELRNQDELN
-515 ALNELDGEVL
+515 NTLNELDGEVL

-532 VNIDNYDF
+532 ANIDNYNC
-540 VKFGEYYVVFEK
+540 VKVGEYYVVFEK
-552 KFLFSR
+552 

>member
-31 YKFPNA
+31 YEFPNA

-80 LLYLIVFCIKI
+80 LLYLIVLCIKI

-97 AIRLPLLIISIVSLV
+97 AIRFPLLIISIISLV

-127 TLIGLGLLAISPWH
+127 ALIGLGLLAISPWH

-169 LKKSRW
+169 FKKSKW

-241 ILKTNQSIYLG
+241 ILKPNESIFLG

-303 VFGTAYHITLVL
+303 IFGTAYHITLVL

-328 SHIHFGLSDV
+328 SHIHFDLLDV
-338 FSSTTDSVQETVDGN
+338 FSSTTDSIQGTANGDV
-353 TNLQDNFPRFLILSW
+353 NLQDNFPRFLILSW

-375 GIVINQTNI
+375 GVVINQTNI
-384 NRLNTIWYPLIML
+384 NRLNTIWYPLIIL

-410 VFETNNKNGSKKSKI
+410 RLETNNENCSKKSKI
-425 YAISIISIFMIL
+425 YAISIITIFIIL

-466 LEYTNTLP
+466 LKYTNTLP
-474 IDSVKVD
+474 IDNVKVD

-490 IYIKSNNYFTDKI
+490 IYIKSNKYFTDKT
-503 FDELRRQDELDN
+503 FDELRSQDELNN
-515 ALNELDGEVL
+515 ALNELDGKVL

-532 VNIDNYDF
+532 VDIDNYDY

-552 KFLFSR
+552 

>member
-1 MSLKSRLKT
+1 MSLKSKLKT

-127 TLIGLGLLAISPWH
+127 ALIGLGLLAISPWH

-205 AIYLRRKKKISI
+205 AIYLRRKKKISM

-224 VIFSVLAMPII
+224 VIFSILAMPII

-258 YESLSRTDDML
+258 YENLSRTDDML

-303 VFGTAYHITLVL
+303 IFGTAYHITLVL

-338 FSSTTDSVQETVDGN
+338 FSSTTDSIQETTNIDI
-353 TNLQDNFPRFLILSW
+353 NLQDNFPRFLILSW

-410 VFETNNKNGSKKSKI
+410 RLETNNENGSKKSKI
-425 YAISIISIFMIL
+425 YAISIISIFVIL

-450 NKVDMSICF
+450 NKIDMSICF
-459 SRGMYQA
+459 SRGMEQA

-503 FDELRRQDELDN
+503 FDEMRSQDELNN
-515 ALNELDGEVL
+515 ALNDLDGEVL

-532 VNIDNYDF
+532 VNIDNYDY
-540 VKFGEYYVVFEK
+540 VKFGEYYVVSEK
-552 KFLFSR
+552 

>member
-1 MSLKSRLKT
+1 MSLKSKLKT

-91 FGYSLF
+91 FGYSLL

-127 TLIGLGLLAISPWH
+127 ALIGLGLLAISPWH

-205 AIYLRRKKKISI
+205 AIYLRRKKKISM

-303 VFGTAYHITLVL
+303 IFGTAYHITLVL

-338 FSSTTDSVQETVDGN
+338 FSSTTDSIQETTNRDI
-353 TNLQDNFPRFLILSW
+353 NLQDNFPRFLILSW

-410 VFETNNKNGSKKSKI
+410 RLETNNENGSKKSKI
-425 YAISIISIFMIL
+425 YAISIISIFVIL

-450 NKVDMSICF
+450 NKIDMSICF
-459 SRGMYQA
+459 SRGMEQA

-474 IDSVKVD
+474 IDNVKVD

-490 IYIKSNNYFTDKI
+490 IYIKSNKYFTDKTI
-503 FDELRRQDELDN
+503 DELRSQDELN
-515 ALNELDGEVL
+515 TALNDLNGKVL

-532 VNIDNYDF
+532 ANIDNYDF
-540 VKFGEYYVVFEK
+540 VKFGEYYVVSEK
-552 KFLFSR
+552 

>member
-1 MSLKSRLKT
+1 MSLKKKLKT
-10 INKKQLIIFLIII
+10 INKKQLIIFLIIM
-23 IIAIFVRI
+23 IIAILVRI
-31 YKFPNA
+31 YEFPNA

-48 AVNAKSIADTGKD
+48 AVNAKAIADTGKD

-80 LLYLIVFCIKI
+80 LLYIIVLCIKI

-97 AIRLPLLIISIVSLV
+97 VVRLPLLVISIISLV

-127 TLIGLGLLAISPWH
+127 ALIGLGLLAISPWH

-169 LKKSRW
+169 IKKSRW

-191 GIAIYFTPILLLAL
+191 GIAIYFTPILLLIF
-205 AIYLRRKKKISI
+205 AIYLKRKKKISI
-217 PDLIICI
+217 PDLIVCI
-224 VIFSVLAMPII
+224 VIFLVLAMPII
-235 LMFAIN
+235 IMFAIN

-252 NITIPY
+252 NITIPF
-258 YESLSRTDDML
+258 YESLSRTDDMI
-269 FFSPNIL
+269 FFSSNIL
-276 VQLFINIGFTVLMIL
+276 VQFFINIGFTVLMIL
-291 GEFDGCVWNSSL
+291 GEFDGCTWNSSL
-303 VFGTAYHITLVL
+303 IFGTAYHITLVF
-315 VIVAIII
+315 VIVAIVIR
-322 KIKNKA
+322 IKNK
-328 SHIHFGLSDV
+328 SLHFTLSDI
-338 FSSTTDSVQETVDGN
+338 FSITTDSVQGVDSKN
-353 TNLQDNFPRFLILSW
+353 INLKDNFPRFLILSW
-368 LCTSIFT
+368 LCTSLFT

-397 ATFALYYFYNYFK
+397 ATFALYYFYDYLK
-410 VFETNNKNGSKKSKI
+410 RSGANNENGNKKSKI
-425 YAISIISIFMIL
+425 YAISIISIFIIL

-466 LEYTNTLP
+466 LEYANTLP
-474 IDSVKVD
+474 ADNVKVD

-490 IYIKSNNYFTDKI
+490 IYIKSNNYFTDKT
-503 FDELRRQDELDN
+503 FDSLVNQDELDQ
-515 ALNELDGEVL
+515 ALNSLSDDEAL

-532 VNIDNYDF
+532 VNIGNYDY

-552 KFLFSR
+552 

>member
-31 YKFPNA
+31 YEFPNA

-80 LLYLIVFCIKI
+80 LLYLIVLCIKI

-127 TLIGLGLLAISPWH
+127 ALIGLGLLAISPWH

-241 ILKTNQSIYLG
+241 ILKTNESIFLG

-303 VFGTAYHITLVL
+303 IFGTAYHITLVL

-328 SHIHFGLSDV
+328 SHIHFALSDV
-338 FSSTTDSVQETVDGN
+338 FSSTTDSIQGTANGDV
-353 TNLQDNFPRFLILSW
+353 NLQDNFPRFLILSW

-410 VFETNNKNGSKKSKI
+410 RLETNNENGSKKSKI
-425 YAISIISIFMIL
+425 YAISIITIFIIL

-466 LEYTNTLP
+466 LEYANTLP
-474 IDSVKVD
+474 IDNVKVD

-490 IYIKSNNYFTDKI
+490 IYIKSNKYFTDKT
-503 FDELRRQDELDN
+503 FDELRSQDELNN
-515 ALNELDGEVL
+515 ALNELDGKVL
-525 IINEKRN
+525 IVKEKRN
-532 VNIDNYDF
+532 VDIDNYDY

-552 KFLFSR
+552 